1 MLIIFIAPAFIVLFV
16 FIIYPVFETIRLSF
30 YDKIGREFLG
40 WSNYAWAIKD
50 PDFRRSILNNFGW
63 LLIVPTLSTFFGLVI
78 ANLADRIWWGT
89 IAKSII
95 FMPMAISFVGAG
107 VIWKFIY
114 DYRGPE
120 QEQIGLLNAI
130 VVAFGFEPQA
140 WLTIPI
146 WNNLFL
152 MAIMIWIQTGL
163 ALVIFSAALRSIPSE
178 TLDAARIDG
187 ASELKIFW
195 SIIIPYLQQTIL
207 VIWTIITI
215 LVLKV
220 FDIIYAMTNGQWQT
234 EVLANL
240 MYDWM
245 FRGGGDSGRGSVLAF
260 CIMIGVI
267 PILGMELI
275 SAQKRAENMIK
286 KLSISSIFAQLLLL
300 IFVFVWIAPT
310 FGLFISSLRDKD
322 VLAISGWWTSFTT
335 TDVNEIY
342 RTKGMEAQIEE
353 DGYFIIK
360 DKVFEE
366 GSGKIISRFGITSK
380 NIDEFEVGEIAVFKD
395 GSEIS
400 IDEDRKLLL
409 EIKRKIY

>member
-1 MLIIFIAPAFIVLFV
+1 MTIFSLALTVLLGILSFVLFFHVSNFLLDFFGKRSSRIFKLENSLRVVIFIAPAFIILFV

-78 ANLADRIWWGT
+78 ANLADRVWWGT

-114 DYRGPE
+114 DYRGPG

-130 VVAFGFEPQA
+130 VVGLGFEPQA

-267 PILGMELI
+267 PILGWNLYQHKKE
-275 SAQKRAENMIK
+275 QKI
-286 KLSISSIFAQLLLL
+286 
-300 IFVFVWIAPT
+300 
-310 FGLFISSLRDKD
+310 
-322 VLAISGWWTSFTT
+322 
-335 TDVNEIY
+335 
-342 RTKGMEAQIEE
+342 
-353 DGYFIIK
+353 
-360 DKVFEE
+360 
-366 GSGKIISRFGITSK
+366 
-380 NIDEFEVGEIAVFKD
+380 
-395 GSEIS
+395 
-400 IDEDRKLLL
+400 
-409 EIKRKIY
+409 

>member
-1 MLIIFIAPAFIVLFV
+1 MNIISLISTVLAGIFFFIIYFRLFNFILDYIIKYKIINHRYENSIRSIIFIAPAFLVLFT
-16 FIIYPVFETIRLSF
+16 FILFPVFETIRLSF
-30 YDKIGREFLG
+30 YDKFGREFIGLD
-40 WSNYAWAIKD
+40 NYLWAIKD
-50 PDFRRSILNNFGW
+50 TEFRRSILNNLGW

-78 ANLADRIWWGT
+78 ANLTDRIWWGT

-114 DYRGPE
+114 DYRGVDD
-120 QEQIGLLNAI
+120 QQIGLLNAI
-130 VVAFGFEPQA
+130 VVSFGLEPQA

-163 ALVIFSAALRSIPSE
+163 ALVIFSAALRGIPKE
-178 TLDAARIDG
+178 TLEAARIDG
-187 ASELKIFW
+187 ASEFRIFW
-195 SIIIPYLQQTIL
+195 SIIIPFLEQTIL

-267 PILGMELI
+267 PILAWNLY
-275 SAQKRAENMIK
+275 RH
-286 KLSISSIFAQLLLL
+286 
-300 IFVFVWIAPT
+300 
-310 FGLFISSLRDKD
+310 R
-322 VLAISGWWTSFTT
+322 
-335 TDVNEIY
+335 NEQS
-342 RTKGMEAQIEE
+342 T
-353 DGYFIIK
+353 
-360 DKVFEE
+360 
-366 GSGKIISRFGITSK
+366 
-380 NIDEFEVGEIAVFKD
+380 
-395 GSEIS
+395 
-400 IDEDRKLLL
+400 
-409 EIKRKIY
+409 

>member
-1 MLIIFIAPAFIVLFV
+1 MNIISLISTVLAGIFFFIIYFRLFNFILDYIIKYKIIDHRYENSIRSIIFIAPAFLVLFT
-16 FIIYPVFETIRLSF
+16 FILFPVFETIRLSF
-30 YDKIGREFLG
+30 YDKFGREFIGLD
-40 WSNYAWAIKD
+40 NYLWAIKD
-50 PDFRRSILNNFGW
+50 TEFRRSILNNLGW

-78 ANLADRIWWGT
+78 ANLTDRIWWGT

-114 DYRGPE
+114 DYRGVDD
-120 QEQIGLLNAI
+120 QQIGLLNAI
-130 VVAFGFEPQA
+130 VVSFGLEPQA

-163 ALVIFSAALRSIPSE
+163 ALVIFSAALRGIPKE
-178 TLDAARIDG
+178 TLEAARIDG
-187 ASELKIFW
+187 ASEFRIFW
-195 SIIIPYLQQTIL
+195 SIIIPFLEQTIL

-267 PILGMELI
+267 PILAWNLY
-275 SAQKRAENMIK
+275 RH
-286 KLSISSIFAQLLLL
+286 
-300 IFVFVWIAPT
+300 
-310 FGLFISSLRDKD
+310 R
-322 VLAISGWWTSFTT
+322 
-335 TDVNEIY
+335 NEQS
-342 RTKGMEAQIEE
+342 T
-353 DGYFIIK
+353 
-360 DKVFEE
+360 
-366 GSGKIISRFGITSK
+366 
-380 NIDEFEVGEIAVFKD
+380 
-395 GSEIS
+395 
-400 IDEDRKLLL
+400 
-409 EIKRKIY
+409 

>member
-1 MLIIFIAPAFIVLFV
+1 MNIISLISTVLAGIFFFIIYFRLFNFILDYIIKYKIISHRYENSIRSIIFIAPAFLVFFTFILF
-16 FIIYPVFETIRLSF
+16 PVFETIRLSF
-30 YDKIGREFLG
+30 YDKFGREFIG
-40 WSNYAWAIKD
+40 FDNYLWAIKD
-50 PDFRRSILNNFGW
+50 NEFRRSILNNLGW

-78 ANLADRIWWGT
+78 ANLTDRIWWGT

-114 DYRGPE
+114 DYRGVDD
-120 QEQIGLLNAI
+120 QQIGLLNAI
-130 VVAFGFEPQA
+130 VVSFGLEPQA

-163 ALVIFSAALRSIPSE
+163 ALVIFSAALRGIPKE
-178 TLDAARIDG
+178 TLEAARIDG
-187 ASELKIFW
+187 ASEFRIFW
-195 SIIIPYLQQTIL
+195 SIIIPFLEQTIL

-267 PILGMELI
+267 PILAWNLY
-275 SAQKRAENMIK
+275 RH
-286 KLSISSIFAQLLLL
+286 
-300 IFVFVWIAPT
+300 
-310 FGLFISSLRDKD
+310 R
-322 VLAISGWWTSFTT
+322 
-335 TDVNEIY
+335 NEQS
-342 RTKGMEAQIEE
+342 T
-353 DGYFIIK
+353 
-360 DKVFEE
+360 
-366 GSGKIISRFGITSK
+366 
-380 NIDEFEVGEIAVFKD
+380 
-395 GSEIS
+395 
-400 IDEDRKLLL
+400 
-409 EIKRKIY
+409 

>member
-1 MLIIFIAPAFIVLFV
+1 VNIVSLISTVLAGIFFFIIYFQLFNLVLDAILKYKIISHRYENSIRSIIFIAPAFLVLFT
-16 FIIYPVFETIRLSF
+16 FILFPVFETIRLSF
-30 YDKIGREFLG
+30 YDKFGREFIG
-40 WSNYAWAIKD
+40 FDNYLWAIKD
-50 PDFRRSILNNFGW
+50 TEFRRSILNNLGW

-78 ANLADRIWWGT
+78 ANLTDRIWWGT

-114 DYRGPE
+114 DYRGVDD
-120 QEQIGLLNAI
+120 QQIGLLNAI
-130 VVAFGFEPQA
+130 VVSFGLEPQA

-163 ALVIFSAALRSIPSE
+163 ALVIFSAALRGIPKE
-178 TLDAARIDG
+178 TLEAARIDG
-187 ASELKIFW
+187 ASEFRIFW
-195 SIIIPYLQQTIL
+195 SIIIPFLEQTIL

-267 PILGMELI
+267 PILAWNLY
-275 SAQKRAENMIK
+275 RH
-286 KLSISSIFAQLLLL
+286 
-300 IFVFVWIAPT
+300 
-310 FGLFISSLRDKD
+310 R
-322 VLAISGWWTSFTT
+322 
-335 TDVNEIY
+335 NE
-342 RTKGMEAQIEE
+342 Q
-353 DGYFIIK
+353 
-360 DKVFEE
+360 
-366 GSGKIISRFGITSK
+366 SK
-380 NIDEFEVGEIAVFKD
+380 
-395 GSEIS
+395 
-400 IDEDRKLLL
+400 
-409 EIKRKIY
+409 

>member
-1 MLIIFIAPAFIVLFV
+1 VNIISLISTVLAGIFFFIIYFRLFNFILDYIIKYKIISHRYENSIRSIIFIAPAFLVLFT
-16 FIIYPVFETIRLSF
+16 FILFPVFETIRLSF
-30 YDKIGREFLG
+30 YDKFGREFIG
-40 WSNYAWAIKD
+40 FDNYLWAIKD
-50 PDFRRSILNNFGW
+50 NEFRRSILNNLGW

-78 ANLADRIWWGT
+78 ANLTDRIWWGT

-114 DYRGPE
+114 DYRGVDD
-120 QEQIGLLNAI
+120 QQIGLLNAI
-130 VVAFGFEPQA
+130 VVSFGLEPQA

-163 ALVIFSAALRSIPSE
+163 ALVIFSAALRGIPKE
-178 TLDAARIDG
+178 TLEAARIDG
-187 ASELKIFW
+187 ASEFRIFW
-195 SIIIPYLQQTIL
+195 SIIIPFLEQTIL

-245 FRGGGDSGRGSVLAF
+245 FRGGGDSGRGSVLAV

-267 PILGMELI
+267 PILAWNLY
-275 SAQKRAENMIK
+275 RH
-286 KLSISSIFAQLLLL
+286 
-300 IFVFVWIAPT
+300 
-310 FGLFISSLRDKD
+310 R
-322 VLAISGWWTSFTT
+322 
-335 TDVNEIY
+335 NEQS
-342 RTKGMEAQIEE
+342 T
-353 DGYFIIK
+353 
-360 DKVFEE
+360 
-366 GSGKIISRFGITSK
+366 
-380 NIDEFEVGEIAVFKD
+380 
-395 GSEIS
+395 
-400 IDEDRKLLL
+400 
-409 EIKRKIY
+409 

>member
-1 MLIIFIAPAFIVLFV
+1 MISLISTVLAGIFFFIIYFRLFNFILDYIIKYKIISHRYENSIRSIIFIAPAFLVLFT
-16 FIIYPVFETIRLSF
+16 FILFPVFETIRLSF
-30 YDKIGREFLG
+30 YDKFGREFIGLN
-40 WSNYAWAIKD
+40 NYFWAIKD
-50 PDFRRSILNNFGW
+50 TEFRRSILNNLGW

-78 ANLADRIWWGT
+78 ANLTDRIWWGT

-114 DYRGPE
+114 DYRGVDD
-120 QEQIGLLNAI
+120 QQIGLLNAI
-130 VVAFGFEPQA
+130 VVFFGLEPQA

-163 ALVIFSAALRSIPSE
+163 ALVIFSAALRGIPKE
-178 TLDAARIDG
+178 TLEAARIDG
-187 ASELKIFW
+187 ASEFRIFW
-195 SIIIPYLQQTIL
+195 SIIIPFLEQTIL

-267 PILGMELI
+267 PILAWNLY
-275 SAQKRAENMIK
+275 RH
-286 KLSISSIFAQLLLL
+286 
-300 IFVFVWIAPT
+300 
-310 FGLFISSLRDKD
+310 R
-322 VLAISGWWTSFTT
+322 
-335 TDVNEIY
+335 NEQS
-342 RTKGMEAQIEE
+342 T
-353 DGYFIIK
+353 
-360 DKVFEE
+360 
-366 GSGKIISRFGITSK
+366 
-380 NIDEFEVGEIAVFKD
+380 
-395 GSEIS
+395 
-400 IDEDRKLLL
+400 
-409 EIKRKIY
+409 

>member
-1 MLIIFIAPAFIVLFV
+1 MNIISLISTVLAGIFFFIIYFRLFNFILDYIIKYKIISHRYENSIRSIIFIAPAFLVLFT
-16 FIIYPVFETIRLSF
+16 FILFPVFETIRLSF
-30 YDKIGREFLG
+30 YDKFGREFIG
-40 WSNYAWAIKD
+40 FDNYLWAIKD
-50 PDFRRSILNNFGW
+50 NEFRRSILNNLGW

-78 ANLADRIWWGT
+78 ANLTDRIWWGT

-114 DYRGPE
+114 DYRGVDD
-120 QEQIGLLNAI
+120 QQIGLLNAI
-130 VVAFGFEPQA
+130 VVSFGLEPQA

-163 ALVIFSAALRSIPSE
+163 ALVIFSAALRGIPKE
-178 TLDAARIDG
+178 TLEAARIDG
-187 ASELKIFW
+187 ASEFRIFW
-195 SIIIPYLQQTIL
+195 SIIIPFLEQTIL

-267 PILGMELI
+267 PILSWNLY
-275 SAQKRAENMIK
+275 RH
-286 KLSISSIFAQLLLL
+286 
-300 IFVFVWIAPT
+300 
-310 FGLFISSLRDKD
+310 R
-322 VLAISGWWTSFTT
+322 
-335 TDVNEIY
+335 NE
-342 RTKGMEAQIEE
+342 QI
-353 DGYFIIK
+353 
-360 DKVFEE
+360 
-366 GSGKIISRFGITSK
+366 T
-380 NIDEFEVGEIAVFKD
+380 
-395 GSEIS
+395 
-400 IDEDRKLLL
+400 
-409 EIKRKIY
+409 

>member
-1 MLIIFIAPAFIVLFV
+1 MNIIPLISTVLAGIFFFIIYFRLFNFILDYIIKYKIISHRYENSIRSIIFIAPAFLVLFT
-16 FIIYPVFETIRLSF
+16 FILFPVFETIRLSF
-30 YDKIGREFLG
+30 YDKFGREFIGLD
-40 WSNYAWAIKD
+40 NYLWAIKD
-50 PDFRRSILNNFGW
+50 TEFRRSILNNLGW

-78 ANLADRIWWGT
+78 ANLTDRIWWGT

-114 DYRGPE
+114 DYRGVDD
-120 QEQIGLLNAI
+120 QQIGLLNAI
-130 VVAFGFEPQA
+130 VVSFGLEPQA

-163 ALVIFSAALRSIPSE
+163 ALVIFSAALRGIPKE
-178 TLDAARIDG
+178 TLEAARIDG
-187 ASELKIFW
+187 ASEFRIFW
-195 SIIIPYLQQTIL
+195 SIIIPFLEQTIL

-267 PILGMELI
+267 PILAWNLY
-275 SAQKRAENMIK
+275 RH
-286 KLSISSIFAQLLLL
+286 
-300 IFVFVWIAPT
+300 
-310 FGLFISSLRDKD
+310 R
-322 VLAISGWWTSFTT
+322 
-335 TDVNEIY
+335 NEQS
-342 RTKGMEAQIEE
+342 T
-353 DGYFIIK
+353 
-360 DKVFEE
+360 
-366 GSGKIISRFGITSK
+366 
-380 NIDEFEVGEIAVFKD
+380 
-395 GSEIS
+395 
-400 IDEDRKLLL
+400 
-409 EIKRKIY
+409 

>member
-1 MLIIFIAPAFIVLFV
+1 MNIISLISTVLAGIFFFIIYFRLFNFILDYIIKYKIISHRYENSIRSIIFIAPAFLVLFT
-16 FIIYPVFETIRLSF
+16 FILFPVFETIRLSF
-30 YDKIGREFLG
+30 YDKFGREFIG
-40 WSNYAWAIKD
+40 FDNYLWAIKD
-50 PDFRRSILNNFGW
+50 TEFRRSILNNLGW

-78 ANLADRIWWGT
+78 ANLTDRIWWGT
-89 IAKSII
+89 IAKSTI

-114 DYRGPE
+114 DYRGVDD
-120 QEQIGLLNAI
+120 QQIGLLNAI
-130 VVAFGFEPQA
+130 VVSFGLERQA

-163 ALVIFSAALRSIPSE
+163 ALVIFSAALRGIPKE
-178 TLDAARIDG
+178 TLEAARIDG
-187 ASELKIFW
+187 ASEFRIFW
-195 SIIIPYLQQTIL
+195 SIIIPFLEQTIL

-267 PILGMELI
+267 PILAWNLY
-275 SAQKRAENMIK
+275 RH
-286 KLSISSIFAQLLLL
+286 
-300 IFVFVWIAPT
+300 
-310 FGLFISSLRDKD
+310 R
-322 VLAISGWWTSFTT
+322 
-335 TDVNEIY
+335 NEQS
-342 RTKGMEAQIEE
+342 T
-353 DGYFIIK
+353 
-360 DKVFEE
+360 
-366 GSGKIISRFGITSK
+366 
-380 NIDEFEVGEIAVFKD
+380 
-395 GSEIS
+395 
-400 IDEDRKLLL
+400 
-409 EIKRKIY
+409 

>member
-1 MLIIFIAPAFIVLFV
+1 MNIVSLISTVLAGIFFFIIYFRLFNFILDYIIKYKIIGHRYENFIRSIIFIAPAFLVLFT
-16 FIIYPVFETIRLSF
+16 FILFPVFETIRLSF
-30 YDKIGREFLG
+30 YDKFGREFIGLD
-40 WSNYAWAIKD
+40 NYLWAIKD
-50 PDFRRSILNNFGW
+50 TEFRRSILNNLGW

-78 ANLADRIWWGT
+78 ANLTDRIWWGT

-114 DYRGPE
+114 DYRGVDD
-120 QEQIGLLNAI
+120 QQIGLLNAI
-130 VVAFGFEPQA
+130 VVSFGLEPQA

-163 ALVIFSAALRSIPSE
+163 ALVIFSAALRGIPKE
-178 TLDAARIDG
+178 TLEAARIDG
-187 ASELKIFW
+187 ASEFRIFW
-195 SIIIPYLQQTIL
+195 SIIIPFLEQTIL

-267 PILGMELI
+267 PILAWNLY
-275 SAQKRAENMIK
+275 RH
-286 KLSISSIFAQLLLL
+286 
-300 IFVFVWIAPT
+300 
-310 FGLFISSLRDKD
+310 R
-322 VLAISGWWTSFTT
+322 
-335 TDVNEIY
+335 NEQS
-342 RTKGMEAQIEE
+342 T
-353 DGYFIIK
+353 
-360 DKVFEE
+360 
-366 GSGKIISRFGITSK
+366 
-380 NIDEFEVGEIAVFKD
+380 
-395 GSEIS
+395 
-400 IDEDRKLLL
+400 
-409 EIKRKIY
+409 